1 MAGSPL
7 KRQRKLGVRDEDG
20 NLVRFPYLH
29 PVSGRNGPRDW
40 RAWSPAQKLE
50 YLLGMTL
57 DDMHDILAWSPNE
70 LDPYRLGVLAQVAF
84 TVLKIG
90 VKAGL
95 HKKAHR
101 ERQRKEV
108 LERIEAALH
117 ARTRG
122 DWTTPEPAADPGLRV
137 RRRLVRVSPPP
148 GAGVPELNA
157 LDRYRNIRS
166 R

>member
-20 NLVRFPYLH
+20 NLVRFPYLR
-29 PVSGRNGPRDW
+29 PVSGRNGQRDW
-40 RAWSPAQKLE
+40 RVWSPAQKLE

-70 LDPYRLGVLAQVAF
+70 LDPYRLGVLAQVAL
-84 TVLKIG
+84 TILKIS

-95 HKKAHR
+95 HEKADR
-101 ERQRKEV
+101 ERDRQRV
-108 LERIEAALH
+108 LERVDAALR

-122 DWTTPEPAADPGLRV
+122 SSDDIG
-137 RRRLVRVSPPP
+137 SI
-148 GAGVPELNA
+148 G
-157 LDRYRNIRS
+157 
-166 R
+166 